1 MTKMRKTHW
10 QRHDYLLYYNQKEQG
25 RTKPQKE
32 KEIITMTY
40 TYKTYMMNK
49 DIEKYSKDITIID
62 RKQMDLGAIIT
73 FTTENKKV
81 LDEIFCED

>member
-1 MTKMRKTHW
+1 MLDKSIPKCYYTIRK
-10 QRHDYLLYYNQKEQG
+10 REEQNL
-25 RTKPQKE
+25 KKQ

-40 TYKTYMMNK
+40 TYKAYMMNK

-62 RKQMDLGAIIT
+62 RKQMDLGAMIT

>member
-1 MTKMRKTHW
+1 MAY
-10 QRHDYLLYYNQKEQG
+10 DVVIYNQKETREQN
-25 RTKPQKE
+25 T

-62 RKQMDLGAIIT
+62 RKQMDLGAMIT